1 MAPRTATTSQLNDS
15 EIQLR
20 AQWEARVNRYRA
32 GDSAAMPPE
41 VIGLGGLRV
50 FGRAGDA
57 VLCFPRVRNAAD
69 LELLP
74 EDVRFGL
81 ALANRTIEAHRQQ
94 GGGRMIYAATPITGR
109 QLPEP
114 EVITVIDPT
123 RHDDVLIVAPISGG

>member
-1 MAPRTATTSQLNDS
+1 MAPRTTATSQLNDS

-20 AQWEARVNRYRA
+20 ALWEARVSRYRA
-32 GDSAAMPPE
+32 GDAAAMPPE

-57 VLCFPRVRNAAD
+57 VLCFPRVRSAGD

-74 EDVRFGL
+74 DDVRFGL
-81 ALANRTIEAHRQQ
+81 TLANRTVEAHRQQ

-114 EVITVIDPT
+114 EVITTIDPT